1 MVITRQPQLN
11 PNFWL
16 FWLFLSPNF
25 CKRTPNDV
33 KVPAKSMLYQL
44 RKILKIHEHGTF
56 FVLAALLKK
65 NRVFETSILF

>member
-11 PNFWL
+11 PNFFL

-25 CKRTPNDV
+25 CKRSPNDV

-44 RKILKIHEHGTF
+44 RKILKIHEHSTF
-56 FVLAALLKK
+56 FVLVVLPQI
-65 NRVFETSILF
+65 NRVFETCILF